1 MKILICDDDRDFRA
15 MLYFHLHKTGH
26 EVLSVSDAVHAIA
39 LLGDPDH
46 KIQLVIMD
54 IMMPRLTGE
63 EIMESF
69 SNWNS
74 CKTNFIIVSGHENP
88 GRFESYEHVVGC
100 LAKPFR
106 LEELDKLIAK
116 VPTGA
121 R

>member
-15 MLYFHLHKTGH
+15 MLYFHLHKSGH
-26 EVLSVSDAVHAIA
+26 EVLAVSDAVHAIA

-54 IMMPRLTGE
+54 ILMPRLTGE

-69 SNWNS
+69 SSWNT
-74 CKTNFIIVSGHENP
+74 CKTNFIIVSGHESP
-88 GRFESYEHVVGC
+88 ERFGNYEHVVGV

-106 LEELDKLIAK
+106 LEAVVALLREI
-116 VPTGA
+116 G
-121 R
+121 